1 MIRFIPK
8 ALVVLMFT
16 VSFQSHTFAANE
28 SGESNA
34 GNPDTGIHI
43 SSIADS
49 VIKLLPSEVEAK
61 FQESGLPSLSIAVV
75 YDRDIV
81 YSQAFG
87 SADLE
92 KNIPATT
99 KTIYPIASITKVF
112 VATML
117 VQLAEAGI
125 VTLDMPVKEILPEYQ
140 VKSPFAGTQPTT
152 LRQLAMHTSG
162 LPREAPLNFWSDL
175 AAANWLLTGGS
186 SEMKWYV
193 SEEELLASL
202 PYIELEYAPN
212 SRYSYSNLGMVL
224 LGIALERAAGKSF
237 AEYIESNILR
247 PLGMHDSGFMLHKRQ
262 PSGVP
267 TGYVYLYPESEP
279 LIAPEWELGSALYS
293 GGLYSTAED
302 MARFLSLQFQ
312 DAAPGGAQI
321 VSPDGLRMMHLES
334 LGWGLGWDPKH
345 PVIEHTGGHLG
356 FYAHVRAIPTLKIGV
371 VALTNSNNPL
381 IDEKPSRDIA
391 RGILE
396 ELKQAILAGSVPDFV
411 DPEQIDL
418 NKYAGAY
425 TLPGARAEM
434 MVELREGRLHVRLL
448 QDSTFNYSMIPVGV
462 NEFGNADDPDKTA
475 WFSFQTDD
483 AGKVESLKFLEFTF
497 KRNQ

>member
-1 MIRFIPK
+1 MVKFIPR
-8 ALVVLMFT
+8 AFVVLTFT
-16 VSFQSHTFAANE
+16 LVFQLHAFAASE
-28 SGESNA
+28 SGESDA
-34 GNPDTGIHI
+34 GNPETGIRI
-43 SSIADS
+43 NSVADS
-49 VIKLLPSEVEAK
+49 LVKLLPGEVEAI

-99 KTIYPIASITKVF
+99 KTIYPVASITKVF
-112 VATML
+112 IATML

-125 VTLDMPVKEILPEYQ
+125 VSLDMPVNELLPEYQ

-193 SEEELLASL
+193 SKEELLAGL
-202 PYIELEYAPN
+202 PQIELEYPPN

-224 LGIALERAAGKSF
+224 LGIALERAAGEPF
-237 AEYIESNILR
+237 TEYIESNILN
-247 PLGMHDSGFMLHKRQ
+247 PLDMHDSGFLLHTEH
-262 PSGVP
+262 PSRVAA
-267 TGYVYLYPESEP
+267 GYVYLHPESEP

-302 MARFLSLQFQ
+302 MAHFLSLQFH
-312 DAAPGGAQI
+312 DSAPGGAQI

-345 PVIEHTGGHLG
+345 PAIEHTGGHLG
-356 FYAHVRAIPTLKIGV
+356 FYAHVRAIPTLKIGI

-396 ELKQAILAGSVPDFV
+396 ELKQAMLAGSAPDSF

-418 NKYAGAY
+418 KKYVGTY
-425 TLPGARAEM
+425 TLLGGMADII
-434 MVELREGRLHVRLL
+434 VELREGQLHVKLL
-448 QDSTFNYSMIPVGV
+448 QDSTFDYSIIPVGV
-462 NEFGNADDPDKTA
+462 NEFGNADDPDETA

-483 AGKVESLKFLEFTF
+483 AGNIESLKFLEFTF